1 MVTQQPDVGK
11 VYTSELVSLTCTVE
25 GSTGWKY
32 FWEKDGTRLLNNSD
46 SFNIFNVSSLDSGT
60 YKCKAL
66 RDKTKLWTEPS
77 DGQIL
82 NIFGESK
89 SFCVDVL

>member
-1 MVTQQPDVGK
+1 MTQQPDASK
-11 VYTSELVSLTCTVE
+11 VYTSELVSFTCSVE

-32 FWEKDGTRLLNNSD
+32 FWEKDGTHLSNNSN
-46 SFNIFNVSSLDSGT
+46 SFNIPSASLLDNGT

-66 RDKTKLWTEPS
+66 RDKTKHWTEPS

-82 NIFGESK
+82 HISGESK